1 LGESDCKMKTVEKV
15 STWLRHL
22 PQLER
27 ADWLWD
33 PLRPIYQRAVNQ
45 FGRNGLERIINGSDR
60 ILISP
65 RARGVPEKYEPDVWR
80 ALMGELRAGDTF
92 VDVGAF
98 IGLYAIGVGLR
109 LQGSGRVI
117 AFEPDIHNFLLL
129 QEHVRLNG
137 LDGQVEL
144 HQAAVS
150 DKDGKFQFLAD
161 GSSEARLVS
170 SNRTDTTIVDVV
182 MLDSAFEG
190 KRIDILKIDVEGY
203 EEIVLRGANRLL
215 RTPGLKPRVIFIE
228 VHPYAWAPL
237 RTGSDSLL
245 SLLNDAGY
253 LVESL
258 DGVPIRSIE
267 RYGEIVARTES

>member
-1 LGESDCKMKTVEKV
+1 MKTFEKV

-33 PLRPIYQRAVNQ
+33 RVRPIYQRAVSQ
-45 FGRNGLERIINGSDR
+45 LGRNGLERIINGSDR
-60 ILISP
+60 ILVSP
-65 RARGVPEKYEPDVWR
+65 RARGVSEKYESDVWR
-80 ALMGELRAGDTF
+80 ALMGELKAGDTF

-98 IGLYAIGVGLR
+98 IGLYTIGVGLR
-109 LQGSGRVI
+109 LKHSGRVI
-117 AFEPDIHNFLLL
+117 AFEPDIHNFSLL

-170 SNRTDTTIVDVV
+170 SNQRDTTIVNVV
-182 MLDSAFEG
+182 TLDSAF
-190 KRIDILKIDVEGY
+190 KDTRIDILKIDVEGY
-203 EEIVLRGANRLL
+203 EEMVLRGADKIL

-228 VHPYAWAPL
+228 VHPYAWSPL
-237 RTGSDSLL
+237 HTGSESLL
-245 SLLNDAGY
+245 RVLEEAGY
-253 LVESL
+253 VVKSL
-258 DGVPIRSIE
+258 DGVPTRSIE
-267 RYGEIVARTES
+267 RYGEIIARSES

>member
-1 LGESDCKMKTVEKV
+1 MKTFEKV

-33 PLRPIYQRAVNQ
+33 PVRPIYQRAVSQ

-60 ILISP
+60 ILVSP
-65 RARGVPEKYEPDVWR
+65 RARGVSEKYELDVWR

-98 IGLYAIGVGLR
+98 IGLYTVGVGLR
-109 LQGSGRVI
+109 LQGFGRVI
-117 AFEPDIHNFLLL
+117 AFEPDVHNFSLL

-137 LDGQVEL
+137 LDGLVER

-161 GSSEARLVS
+161 GSSQARLVS
-170 SNRTDTTIVDVV
+170 SNRKDTTIVDVV
-182 MLDSAFEG
+182 TLDSAFKG
-190 KRIDILKIDVEGY
+190 RRIDILKIDVEGY
-203 EEIVLRGANRLL
+203 EEMVLRGANRLL
-215 RTPGLKPRVIFIE
+215 HTPELKPRTIFIE

-245 SLLNDAGY
+245 RVLNEAGY
-253 LVESL
+253 LVQTL

-267 RYGEIVARTES
+267 RYGEIIARLDRDAVPKSL